1 MRSSLRALVRLLVY
15 AGWTLALLPAQ
26 AFAVAFG
33 LRLAERIPQL
43 YHRACCRIIGL
54 NVVCRGSQSRDR
66 PSLFVANH
74 SSYLDITVL
83 GSLIPGS
90 FVAKAEVASW
100 PVFGL
105 LAKLQRTVFVE
116 RRPSHTAQD
125 RDEISRRLEAGENL
139 ILFPE
144 GTSNDGNRVLPFKS
158 AYFGAA
164 ERSIRGAP
172 LTVQPLSIAY
182 VRLDGVPIGREWRV
196 YYAWYGDMVMAPHVW
211 NVLGLGRVTVEVR
224 FHPPVTIEELG
235 TRKALS
241 NHCHRVVAEGVAE
254 ALSGPVTRPKLAAAG
269 R

>member
-1 MRSSLRALVRLLVY
+1 MRSPLRALVRLLAY

-26 AFAVAFG
+26 VLAVAFG
-33 LRLAERIPQL
+33 LRLAERIPQF
-43 YHRACCRIIGL
+43 YHRVCCRIIGL
-54 NVVCRGSQSRDR
+54 DVVCRGSISRQR

-83 GSLIPGS
+83 GSLIPCS
-90 FVAKAEVASW
+90 FIAKAEVASW
-100 PVFGL
+100 PLFGL

-125 RDEISRRLEAGENL
+125 RDEISRRLEAGDNL

-158 AYFGAA
+158 ALFGVA
-164 ERSIRGAP
+164 ERRVRGAP
-172 LTVQPLSIAY
+172 LRVQPLSIAY

-196 YYAWYGDMVMAPHVW
+196 YYAWYGDMVMAPHIW

-224 FHPPVTIEELG
+224 FHPPVTIAEMG
-235 TRKALS
+235 SRKALS
-241 NHCHRVVAEGVAE
+241 DHCQRLVARGVAE
-254 ALSGPVTRPKLAAAG
+254 ALLGPVKRPKLAVAG
-269 R
+269 G